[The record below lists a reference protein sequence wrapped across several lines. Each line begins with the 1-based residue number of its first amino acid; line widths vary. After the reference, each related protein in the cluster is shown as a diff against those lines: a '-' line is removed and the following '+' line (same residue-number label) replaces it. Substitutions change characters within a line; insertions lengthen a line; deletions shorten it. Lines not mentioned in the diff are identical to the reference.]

1 MKNPLLAL
9 KQKEHQH
16 AFYAF
21 AIFIMLSILFFLL
34 VSLKTPTENA
44 EEVEPIET
52 NVEISFEAPAACG
65 SENASTDN
73 PTPVEAQ
80 DVAVQNESSI
90 SVEKAA
96 APQVDKA
103 FNFSPTDGKSDG
115 PTFGDNTEWNIVDV
129 GPSETGSLSRAII
142 KKPNSES
149 NLQEEGEIAL
159 KLWVD
164 ADGFVVKALPD
175 PNQSNSGSQYL
186 IREAQKAAK
195 TMCYSTNVNV
205 PSEYVGTKI
214 FSFKKS

>member
-9 KQKEHQH
+9 KEKEHQH
-16 AFYAF
+16 AFYAV

-34 VSLKTPTENA
+34 VSLKTPVENA
-44 EEVEPIET
+44 VEVEPIET
-52 NVEISFEAPAACG
+52 TVEISFEAPAASG
-65 SENASTDN
+65 SESVSSDN
-73 PTPVEAQ
+73 PSPVEAQ
-80 DVAVQNESSI
+80 AVALQNESSI

-96 APQVDKA
+96 APQVDEA
-103 FNFSPTDGKSDG
+103 FNFNPSNGKSDG
-115 PTFGDNTEWNIVDV
+115 PTFGDNTEPNIADV
-129 GPSETGSLSRAII
+129 GPSNNGNSSRAII
-142 KKPNSES
+142 KKPNFDS

-164 ADGFVVKALPD
+164 ADGFVVKALLD

-186 IREAQKAAK
+186 IRAAVKAAK
-195 TMCYSTNVNV
+195 TMRYSTNADV

>member
-16 AFYAF
+16 AFYAV

-34 VSLKTPTENA
+34 VSLKTPTENE

-52 NVEISFEAPAACG
+52 NVEISFEAPSASG
-65 SENASTDN
+65 SENASTYN

-90 SVEKAA
+90 SVEKTA

-129 GPSETGSLSRAII
+129 GPFETGSLSRAII
-142 KKPNSES
+142 KKPNFES

-159 KLWVD
+159 KLWV
-164 ADGFVVKALPD
+164 KALLD

-186 IREAQKAAK
+186 IHEAQKAAK
-195 TMCYSTNVNV
+195 TMRYFTNVNV